1 MAGPTNP
8 FGSHLDKRRTSR
20 RAPGSAMALPILTH
34 GKWLFKMGT
43 RAHDYFCRL
52 LADGPVYANASPL
65 GDQPASQSRKVSQV
79 SQVSQES
86 RSREHESRSRDLEAR
101 GREQEGRGREQEG
114 RGREQEGRGR
124 EQGDSRKVSAES
136 QQATEMRHRKSDISL
151 RSSHSGHVRSG
162 SYDNI
167 PGTQAQQQHYS
178 PQVGR
183 ERRVLRVPEII
194 HPIHRPRLPE
204 ATRPSPSPAGALWKA
219 SLALPSR
226 AWGWWR
232 RPAGNLTT

>member
-8 FGSHLDKRRTSR
+8 FGFHLDKRRTSR
-20 RAPGSAMALPILTH
+20 LALGSAMAPPILTH
-34 GKWLFKMGT
+34 GKWLFKRVT
-43 RAHDYFCRL
+43 RAHDCFCRL

-65 GDQPASQSRKVSQV
+65 GDQPAPQSRKVSQV

-101 GREQEGRGREQEG
+101 GREQEGRGREQGE
-114 RGREQEGRGR
+114 
-124 EQGDSRKVSAES
+124 SRKVSAES
-136 QQATEMRHRKSDISL
+136 QQATELRQRKSDISL

-167 PGTQAQQQHYS
+167 PGSQVQQQHYS

-183 ERRVLRVPEII
+183 GRRVLTVPKII
-194 HPIHRPRLPE
+194 HPIHSCVL
-204 ATRPSPSPAGALWKA
+204 
-219 SLALPSR
+219 
-226 AWGWWR
+226 
-232 RPAGNLTT
+232 